1 MTTIIATRD
10 AIYSDG
16 MVTVDSR
23 VDSINFKKVRKIEG
37 YLVGGAGRLSS
48 ILTFF
53 DWMEQKIKAERLQDE
68 LPSLVMETDPEKE
81 DEEFVAL
88 VVHPDGEIYL
98 HEGNDPSRA
107 YPIDTDYYSV
117 GSGSDYALAALDAGA
132 TPERA
137 MDVAKFRDAYSG
149 GATFFEVILPEDK
162 KVELTDEV
170 MQSMSK
176 EDLMNLIKTGVPLG
190 TPENIFVPAST
201 TDPESSTGSQEPVG

>member
-81 DEEFVAL
+81 DEEFTAL

-162 KVELTDEV
+162 KIELTDAV
-170 MQSMSK
+170 MQAMSK
-176 EDLMNLIKTGVPLG
+176 EDLMSLIKTGAPLG
-190 TPENIFVPAST
+190 K
-201 TDPESSTGSQEPVG
+201 PESILISASEADFGSADRGEEPAG

>member
-16 MVTVDSR
+16 MITVGDR
-23 VDSINFKKVRKIEG
+23 VDSVNFNKVRKIEG

-53 DWMEQKIKAERLQDE
+53 SWMEERIKAERLSEE
-68 LPSLVMETDPEKE
+68 LPSLDFDNDPEKD
-81 DEEFVAL
+81 DEEFTAL

-107 YPIDTDYYSV
+107 YPIDTEYYAV

-132 TPERA
+132 TPEAA
-137 MDVAKFRDAYSG
+137 MDVAKFRDAFSG
-149 GATFFEVILPEDK
+149 GATFSEHIPPEEK

-170 MQSMSK
+170 MGLMSK
-176 EDLMNLIKTGVPLG
+176 EELMHLIKTGVPLG
-190 TPENIFVPAST
+190 KPEQVFVSSRPN
-201 TDPESSTGSQEPVG
+201 PEPDTRSQKPTG